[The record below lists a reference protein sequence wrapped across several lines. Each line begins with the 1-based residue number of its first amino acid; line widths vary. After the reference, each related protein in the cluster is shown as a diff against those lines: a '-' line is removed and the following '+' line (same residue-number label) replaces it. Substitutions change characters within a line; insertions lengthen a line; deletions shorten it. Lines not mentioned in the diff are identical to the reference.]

1 MELPKTD
8 DKFRFKIE
16 NSQIETEQLPE
27 HIDNFRDCIAEY
39 FFEKDYVSREPLKL
53 NRPSSSFTLFTTAA
67 VQAWELDLI
76 SGSISDDFSKYYIN
90 QLVFRSVNT
99 TDYKINSFQSFQNVA
114 TCFYT
119 KSTND
124 FNSSVQEWVNFI
136 SMFLSEGQ
144 SIITTTKTKNRTQTW
159 HKKESFEVKVYI
171 NQGNKK
177 ADSLQEVGHC
187 SLIYLPTNNYFIDS
201 GFGLERLYNTLNYK
215 NFKQNIEDPSFV
227 LKENYMNIYTLLDN
241 LISEGVLSDTKDKVS
256 KIRKL
261 IISLMDLHQ
270 NDYRTMFGR
279 LSFTNINQK
288 NVPIVR
294 RLIIRQILSNLINQ
308 NNQDSEFKIS
318 TTKNWEM
325 KSPLEFAKLFEN
337 KVNFFNVMLSTK
349 NIDFNYLESIWNE
362 TK

>member
-1 MELPKTD
+1 MELLKID

-16 NSQIETEQLPE
+16 NSIRQKEKLTENIDDFQD
-27 HIDNFRDCIAEY
+27 HIANY
-39 FFEKDYVSREPLKL
+39 FFEKDYVSRESLKL

-76 SGSISDDFSKYYIN
+76 SGYMPEDFSKYYIN
-90 QLVFRSVNT
+90 QPVFRSAHV
-99 TDYKINSFQSFQNVA
+99 TDYKLNSFQSFRNVA
-114 TCFYT
+114 TCYYT
-119 KSTND
+119 KSSGD

-136 SMFLSEGQ
+136 SKFLTDGQ
-144 SIITTTKTKNRTQTW
+144 SVITTSKTKNSTQTW
-159 HKKESFEVKVYI
+159 HKKDSFEVKVYI
-171 NQGNKK
+171 NQGNKQ

-187 SLIYLPTNNYFIDS
+187 SLIYLPSNNYFIDS
-201 GFGLERLYNTLNYK
+201 GFGLERLFNTLNYQ

-227 LKENYMNIYTLLDN
+227 LQENFKNLYSLLDN
-241 LISEGVLSDTKDKVS
+241 LISEDVLSDSKDKVS

-261 IISLMDLHQ
+261 IINLMDLHQ
-270 NDYRTMFGR
+270 NDYIPIFGR
-279 LSFTNINQK
+279 LSFTDIEQK
-288 NVPIVR
+288 NAQILK

-308 NNQDSEFKIS
+308 NNQDSEIKIS

-337 KVNFFNVMLSTK
+337 KANYFNVILLSK
-349 NIDFNYLESIWNE
+349 NLDFNYLESIWNE